1 MNEDRAKNINFIL
14 DTALVITNQT
24 PGIPSPYLRF
34 LINRIPILGLR
45 GYGTHTFNIIRCC
58 EIWTKVATWVAP
70 SGWRIRTL
78 TFSGALEVEDSADDA
93 AILLEDHGVLPPHIG
108 GGQNQAAVVRQD
120 VRERSS
126 NQTIYQS
133 NLVFFC

>member
-1 MNEDRAKNINFIL
+1 M
-14 DTALVITNQT
+14 
-24 PGIPSPYLRF
+24 
-34 LINRIPILGLR
+34 
-45 GYGTHTFNIIRCC
+45 
-58 EIWTKVATWVAP
+58 WVAP
-70 SGWRIRTL
+70 SGWRIITL

-126 NQTIYQS
+126 NQTI
-133 NLVFFC
+133 C